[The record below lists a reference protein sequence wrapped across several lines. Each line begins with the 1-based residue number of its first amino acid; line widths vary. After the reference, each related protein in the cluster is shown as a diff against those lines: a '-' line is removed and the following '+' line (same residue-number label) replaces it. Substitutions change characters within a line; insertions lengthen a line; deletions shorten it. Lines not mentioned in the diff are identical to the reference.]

1 MEKVYERNGVNPV
14 FFAEKHLIL
23 EVLLKGFLIRSGE
36 GKVFIAEGGSF
47 FLEDHPLGICNF
59 PLVDE

>member
-1 MEKVYERNGVNPV
+1 MNPV

-47 FLEDHPLGICNF
+47 FLEDHPLGICDF

>member
-23 EVLLKGFLIRSGE
+23 EALLKGFLIRSGE
-36 GKVFIAEGGSF
+36 GKVFIAEGGHF
-47 FLEDHPLGICNF
+47 FLKITPWEFVIF
-59 PLVDE
+59 PW